1 MNIQK
6 IIKVKNQKGF
16 SLIEMMV
23 VVVILGL
30 IVLGLVTFFT
40 GGVKSWVA
48 GQSQLEAQRN
58 ARQAM
63 DRMVREI
70 REGKNITNNSYDS
83 DGDTIVLSIP
93 TLGSEPAY
101 DVTYNLSGTTIVRI
115 KSATNLLIDNVL
127 KITGE
132 DIFEYYDN
140 SEKKYIPGD
149 TDPDINLSINIS
161 KISKV
166 HINLK
171 VDVDKDGNPDIT
183 LNTDVNL
190 RNFGLPE

>member
-1 MNIQK
+1 MLNFLNI
-6 IIKVKNQKGF
+6 KNQKGL

-40 GGVKSWVA
+40 GGAKSWVA
-48 GQSQLEAQRN
+48 GQSQLTAQRN

-70 REGKNITNNSYDS
+70 REGENVKTGS
-83 DGDTIVLSIP
+83 DDDTIVVSIP
-93 TLGSEPAY
+93 ALGSELAY
-101 DVTYNLSGTTIVRI
+101 DVTYSLSDTTIKRGTTP
-115 KSATNLLIDNVL
+115 LIDNVM
-127 KITGE
+127 ISGE
-132 DIFEYYDN
+132 DIFEYYD
-140 SEKKYIPGD
+140 SSGIKYD
-149 TDPDINLSINIS
+149 SPDSTTLPTIS
-161 KISKV
+161 KI

-171 VDVDKDGNPDIT
+171 VDVDDDGNPDIT

>member
-1 MNIQK
+1 MK

-40 GGVKSWVA
+40 GGAKSWVA

-63 DRMVREI
+63 DQMVREI
-70 REGKNITNNSYDS
+70 RETDYIEPNSTSSSIYFHTPFDGSISYSLIIRDLKRGSNPIINNIQSLNFKYFDNLEPPVE
-83 DGDTIVLSIP
+83 IIP
-93 TLGSEPAY
+93 PLTSETA
-101 DVTYNLSGTTIVRI
+101 
-115 KSATNLLIDNVL
+115 
-127 KITGE
+127 
-132 DIFEYYDN
+132 
-140 SEKKYIPGD
+140 
-149 TDPDINLSINIS
+149 S

-166 HINLK
+166 NIDLK
-171 VDVDKDGNPDIT
+171 VDVDKDSKPDIT

-190 RNFGLPE
+190 RNYGLLE

>member
-1 MNIQK
+1 MERIRLKGNKLKNIFLTNK
-6 IIKVKNQKGF
+6 EGF

-48 GQSQLEAQRN
+48 GQSQLTAQRN

-70 REGKNITNNSYDS
+70 REGKNVISGSDS
-83 DGDTIVLSIP
+83 DTIVVSIP
-93 TLGSEPAY
+93 ALGSEPTY

-132 DIFEYYDN
+132 DIFEYYD
-140 SEKKYIPGD
+140 SSGIKYD
-149 TDPDINLSINIS
+149 SPDSTTLPKIS
-161 KISKV
+161 KI

-171 VDVDKDGNPDIT
+171 VDVDKDGNSDVT
-183 LNTDVNL
+183 LDVNL
-190 RNFGLPE
+190 RNYGLLQ

>member
-1 MNIQK
+1 MNVLK
-6 IIKVKNQKGF
+6 IEIKKQKGF

-40 GGVKSWVA
+40 GGAKSWVA

-58 ARQAM
+58 ARQAI

-70 REGKNITNNSYDS
+70 RHGEEVKSGSNVSIKVAIPEFKTVTGTIPSY
-83 DGDTIVLSIP
+83 
-93 TLGSEPAY
+93 E
-101 DVTYNLSGTTIVRI
+101 VTYNLSYTTIMRGTTP
-115 KSATNLLIDNVL
+115 LIDNVL
-127 KITGE
+127 ISGE
-132 DIFEYYDN
+132 DIFEYYD
-140 SEKKYIPGD
+140 SSGIKYD
-149 TDPDINLSINIS
+149 SPDSTELP

-171 VDVDKDGNPDIT
+171 VDVDKDGNSDIT
-183 LNTDVNL
+183 LNTNVKL
-190 RNFGLPE
+190 RNYVLH

>member
-1 MNIQK
+1 MIK
-6 IIKVKNQKGF
+6 IYYTKNQKGF

-40 GGVKSWVA
+40 GGAKSWVA
-48 GQSQLEAQRN
+48 GQSQLTAQRN

-70 REGKNITNNSYDS
+70 REGENVKTGS
-83 DGDTIVLSIP
+83 DDDTIVVSIP
-93 TLGSEPAY
+93 ALGSELAN
-101 DVTYNLSGTTIVRI
+101 DVTYSLSDTTIKRGTI
-115 KSATNLLIDNVL
+115 PLIDNVL
-127 KITGE
+127 ISGE
-132 DIFEYYDN
+132 DIFEYYD
-140 SEKKYIPGD
+140 SSGIKY
-149 TDPDINLSINIS
+149 DPPDSTTLPTIS
-161 KISKV
+161 KI

-171 VDVDKDGNPDIT
+171 VDVDDDGNPDIT

>member
-1 MNIQK
+1 MISK
-6 IIKVKNQKGF
+6 IKNNKKGF

-40 GGVKSWVA
+40 GGAKSWVA

-70 REGKNITNNSYDS
+70 REGSSIVSGSNATSITIDYLDS
-83 DGDTIVLSIP
+83 FGKSAVN
-93 TLGSEPAY
+93 
-101 DVTYNLSGTTIVRI
+101 YNLTGSVISRDSNVF
-115 KSATNLLIDNVL
+115 IDNVQ
-127 KITGE
+127 T
-132 DIFEYYDN
+132 FNFTY
-140 SEKKYIPGD
+140 
-149 TDPDINLSINIS
+149 PDA
-161 KISKV
+161 SKV
-166 HINLK
+166 HILLE
-171 VDVDKDGNPDIT
+171 VDVDEDENPDIT

-190 RNFGLPE
+190 RNYGL

>member
-1 MNIQK
+1 MK
-6 IIKVKNQKGF
+6 IICKKNKKGF

-23 VVVILGL
+23 AVVILGL

-48 GQSQLEAQRN
+48 GQSQLTAQRN

-70 REGKNITNNSYDS
+70 REGENVKTGS
-83 DGDTIVLSIP
+83 DDDTIVVSIP
-93 TLGSEPAY
+93 ALGSEFAY
-101 DVTYNLSGTTIVRI
+101 DVTYSLSNTTIKRGTTP
-115 KSATNLLIDNVL
+115 LIDNVL
-127 KITGE
+127 ITGE
-132 DIFEYYDN
+132 DIFEYYD
-140 SEKKYIPGD
+140 SSGIKY
-149 TDPDINLSINIS
+149 DPPDSTTLPTIS
-161 KISKV
+161 KI

-171 VDVDKDGNPDIT
+171 VDVDDDGNPDIT

-190 RNFGLPE
+190 RNFGL

>member
-1 MNIQK
+1 MIK
-6 IIKVKNQKGF
+6 IFYVKNQKGF

-40 GGVKSWVA
+40 GGTKSWVA
-48 GQSQLEAQRN
+48 GQSQLKAQRE
-58 ARQAM
+58 ARQAI

-70 REGKNITNNSYDS
+70 REGKNITNGSDISVTVRVPHFDVNGNVDSYND
-83 DGDTIVLSIP
+83 VN
-93 TLGSEPAY
+93 Y
-101 DVTYNLSGTTIVRI
+101 DLYNATTIRRYTI
-115 KSATNLLIDNVL
+115 PLIDNVL

-132 DIFEYYDN
+132 DVFEYYDSSGIQYN
-140 SEKKYIPGD
+140 P
-149 TDPDINLSINIS
+149 PDISTLS
-161 KISKV
+161 KISKM

-171 VDVDKDGNPDIT
+171 VDVDDDGKPDIT

-190 RNFGLPE
+190 RNFGL

>member
-1 MNIQK
+1 MK
-6 IIKVKNQKGF
+6 IILYKKNQKGF

-40 GGVKSWVA
+40 GGARSWVA

-63 DRMVREI
+63 DIMVREI
-70 REGKNITNNSYDS
+70 IEGDSIASGSNATSITINYLASFGKS
-83 DGDTIVLSIP
+83 P
-93 TLGSEPAY
+93 
-101 DVTYNLSGTTIVRI
+101 VTYSLSVSGTTISRD
-115 KSATNLLIDNVL
+115 SNPLIDNVL
-127 KITGE
+127 KIAGE
-132 DIFEYYDN
+132 DIFKYYD
-140 SEKKYIPGD
+140 SVKQYIPD
-149 TDPDINLSINIS
+149 HSDPDINLLNNIYKIS
-161 KISKV
+161 KI

-171 VDVDKDGNPDIT
+171 VDVDKDSSSDIT

-190 RNFGLPE
+190 RNYGL